1 MSNEPALDPAA
12 DPLGDDER
20 RQLVSAERDAR
31 AAAETALAALAKI
44 EARYRSF
51 VETTTEW
58 VWACDVDG
66 RHTYSNPAVLS
77 ILGYRPDEV
86 VGGEAFELM
95 HPDDR
100 QSVLSGFRACI
111 QRKEGW
117 TGLLIRWRHRN
128 GSYRYLESNGIP
140 IVSPGGELEG
150 FRGSDRDVTERVE
163 AEEKL
168 RAAEE
173 RYRNLIE
180 ELPLVTY
187 IRPLDLSV
195 ANIYV
200 SPQVEELLGYSAE
213 DWVTDPGLLARIVH
227 PDDRERVLSEAAH
240 VRETGEPLQSDYR
253 YLTPDGRV
261 VWVRDE
267 TRLVRD
273 ADGNSLY
280 VQGYLI
286 DITDKRLAAEA
297 LQESEGRFRTLVS
310 NIPGAIYRCACDAD
324 WTMEYISD
332 EVAEITGYP
341 PSDFVDKVRS
351 FASIIHVEDRDDVA
365 RTVYD
370 SVGEGRPYVLEYRVV
385 TAAGKVRWVYEKGQA
400 VLGPAGEP
408 LWLDGAI
415 FDVTERKEI
424 ERNLAAQNE
433 RLLEA
438 EKITHLGSWSWDVAA
453 NVVTWSDEMFRIWGL
468 DPAKFGASY
477 EAYLETV
484 HPDDRA
490 FVEAQV
496 EEALATGGFD
506 YECRILRGEDGR
518 ERVIRGRGKVSY
530 DEAGAPTTMIGT
542 AQDITAQKEQEERLR
557 QSDQLFRSIVE
568 SAPLGVNVCDLDG
581 RVIET
586 NQTLREMLGYSA
598 EELHGMSWVE
608 LTHPDDLARD
618 LELFRELVEGKR
630 DYYQIEKRDL
640 RKDGSPLWVRLTVS
654 AVRNDH
660 NELEFT
666 LAMVEDITQRKEI
679 DSERE
684 RLLEQERAN
693 NARLRELDRLKD
705 TFVASVSHELRTPL
719 TSISGFL
726 QLIQDGLAGE
736 TTEEQR
742 RCLAIAGRNADRLH
756 RLIGDLLFVAQ
767 MDAGQFA
774 LEPTQVDLRT
784 LAAECLESIR
794 PRAMQAGVEVVLEGD
809 AVAGFQGDPSRL
821 TQLLD
826 NLVSNAIKFSSKGGQ
841 VAVRTTAENGNV
853 VLEVADQGIGIPA
866 EQQRHLFQRFFRGS
880 NASESAIQG
889 TGIGLSI
896 VKAIVDAHGG
906 SIAVESREGA
916 GTIFRIAFPL
926 RMPPVVRPP
935 KRIEAA

>member
-1 MSNEPALDPAA
+1 MSV
-12 DPLGDDER
+12 DDR

-44 EARYRSF
+44 EARYRSIA
-51 VETTTEW
+51 ETTTEW
-58 VWACDVDG
+58 MWACDVEG
-66 RHTYSNPAVLS
+66 RHTYSNPAVQS

-86 VGGEAFELM
+86 LGGDAFELM

-100 QSVLSGFRACI
+100 QTVLSGFRDCV
-111 QRKEGW
+111 RKKGGW
-117 TGLLIRWRHRN
+117 SGLLIRWRHRD

-140 IVSPGGELEG
+140 ILSAAGELEG

-187 IRPLDLSV
+187 IRPLDLKV

-200 SPQVEELLGYSAE
+200 SPQVEELLGYLAE
-213 DWVTDPGLLARIVH
+213 EWETDPGLLARIVH

-273 ADGNSLY
+273 EDGNPLY

-286 DITDKRLAAEA
+286 DVTDKRMATEA
-297 LQESEGRFRTLVS
+297 LSQSEARFRTLVS

-324 WTMEYISD
+324 WTMEFISD

-351 FASIIHVEDRDDVA
+351 YASVIHVEDRDEVA
-365 RTVYD
+365 RTVHE
-370 SVGEGRPYVLEYRVV
+370 SVSERRPYVLEYRVV
-385 TAAGKVRWVYEKGQA
+385 TVGGKVRWVYEKGQA

-415 FDVTERKEI
+415 FDVTERKQI
-424 ERNLAAQNE
+424 EAERE
-433 RLLEA
+433 RLLERLVEA
-438 EKITHLGSWSWDVAA
+438 ERITHFGSWTWEIAA
-453 NVVTWSDEMFRIWGL
+453 NRVTWSDEMFRIWGL
-468 DPAKFGASY
+468 DPDRFGESY

-490 FVEAQV
+490 FVTRAV
-496 EEALATGGFD
+496 EKSLESGGFD
-506 YECRILRGEDGR
+506 YECRIVRHDGA
-518 ERVIRGRGKVSY
+518 ERFVHARSKVVY
-530 DEAGAPTTMIGT
+530 DDEGVPVTMIGT
-542 AQDITAQKEQEERLR
+542 AQDITERR
-557 QSDQLFRSIVE
+557 E
-568 SAPLGVNVCDLDG
+568 
-581 RVIET
+581 IE
-586 NQTLREMLGYSA
+586 A
-598 EELHGMSWVE
+598 
-608 LTHPDDLARD
+608 
-618 LELFRELVEGKR
+618 
-630 DYYQIEKRDL
+630 
-640 RKDGSPLWVRLTVS
+640 
-654 AVRNDH
+654 
-660 NELEFT
+660 
-666 LAMVEDITQRKEI
+666 
-679 DSERE
+679 ERE
-684 RLLEQERAN
+684 RLLAQERAQ

-726 QLIQDGLAGE
+726 QLMQDGLAGE
-736 TTEEQR
+736 TSEEQR

-767 MDAGQFA
+767 MDAGQLV
-774 LEPTQVDLRT
+774 LEAAEVDLRA
-784 LAAECLESIR
+784 LAEECLESVR

-809 AVAGFQGDPSRL
+809 AVAGLQGDPSRL

-826 NLVSNAIKFSSKGGQ
+826 NLVSNAIKFSSEGGQ
-841 VAVRTTAENGNV
+841 VAVRTTSENGSV

-866 EQQRHLFQRFFRGS
+866 EQQQHLFQRFFRGS
-880 NASESAIQG
+880 NAAERAIQG

-916 GTIFRIAFPL
+916 GTTFRVALPL
-926 RMPPVVRPP
+926 RMPPVAPQP
-935 KRIEAA
+935 KRVEAA

>member
-1 MSNEPALDPAA
+1 MSHESGIHPTEEPVSDA
-12 DPLGDDER
+12 ER

-44 EARYRSF
+44 EARYRSIA
-51 VETTTEW
+51 ETTTEW
-58 VWACDVDG
+58 VWACDVEG
-66 RHTYSNPAVLS
+66 RHTYSNPAVQS

-86 VGGEAFELM
+86 LGGDAFQLM

-100 QSVLSGFRACI
+100 QSVLSSFRDCV
-111 QRKEGW
+111 QKKEGW
-117 TGLLIRWRHRN
+117 SGLLIRWRHRD

-140 IVSPGGELEG
+140 IVSSTGELEG

-163 AEEKL
+163 AEERL

-173 RYRNLIE
+173 RYRNLVE

-187 IRPLDLSV
+187 IRPLDLTV

-200 SPQVEELLGYSAE
+200 SPQVEELLGYLAE
-213 DWVTDPGLLARIVH
+213 EWETDPGLLARIVH

-253 YLTPDGRV
+253 YLKPDGRV

-273 ADGNSLY
+273 ADGNPLY

-286 DITDKRLAAEA
+286 DITDRRMATEA
-297 LQESEGRFRTLVS
+297 LRESEGRFRTLVS

-324 WTMEYISD
+324 WTMEFISD

-351 FASIIHVEDRDDVA
+351 YASVIHVEDREDVA
-365 RTVYD
+365 RTVHD
-370 SVGEGRPYVLEYRVV
+370 SVAEARPYVLEYRVV

-400 VLGPAGEP
+400 VLGPEGEP

-415 FDVTERKEI
+415 FDVTERKQI
-424 ERNLAAQNE
+424 EAERE
-433 RLLEA
+433 RLLERLVEA
-438 EKITHLGSWSWDVAA
+438 ERITHFGSWTWEIAA
-453 NVVTWSDEMFRIWGL
+453 NTVTWSDEMFRIWGL
-468 DPAKFGASY
+468 DPDRFGASY

-490 FVEAQV
+490 FVERAV
-496 EEALATGGFD
+496 EKSFESGGFD
-506 YECRILRGEDGR
+506 YECRIVLHDGA
-518 ERVIRGRGKVSY
+518 ERFVHSRSKIVY
-530 DEAGAPTTMIGT
+530 DDQGAPVTMIGT
-542 AQDITAQKEQEERLR
+542 AQDITE
-557 QSDQLFRSIVE
+557 
-568 SAPLGVNVCDLDG
+568 
-581 RVIET
+581 
-586 NQTLREMLGYSA
+586 
-598 EELHGMSWVE
+598 
-608 LTHPDDLARD
+608 
-618 LELFRELVEGKR
+618 
-630 DYYQIEKRDL
+630 
-640 RKDGSPLWVRLTVS
+640 
-654 AVRNDH
+654 
-660 NELEFT
+660 
-666 LAMVEDITQRKEI
+666 RKEI
-679 DSERE
+679 EAERE
-684 RLLEQERAN
+684 RLLAQERAQ

-726 QLIQDGLAGE
+726 QLMQDGLAGE
-736 TTEEQR
+736 TSDEQR

-767 MDAGQFA
+767 MDAGQLV
-774 LEPTQVDLRT
+774 LEPTEVDLRA
-784 LAAECLESIR
+784 LAAECLESVR
-794 PRAMQAGVEVVLEGD
+794 PRAMQAGVEVALEGD
-809 AVAGFQGDPSRL
+809 AAVGLQGDPSRL

-826 NLVSNAIKFSSKGGQ
+826 NLVSNAIKFSSEGGH
-841 VAVRTTAENGNV
+841 VAVRTMSENGNV
-853 VLEVADQGIGIPA
+853 VLEVADEGIGIPA
-866 EQQRHLFQRFFRGS
+866 EQQQHLFQRFFRGS
-880 NASESAIQG
+880 NAAERAIQG

-906 SIAVESREGA
+906 SIAVESREGV
-916 GTIFRIAFPL
+916 GTTFRVAFPL
-926 RMPPVVRPP
+926 RLPPVAPRP
-935 KRIEAA
+935 KRAEAA

>member
-1 MSNEPALDPAA
+1 MSHESGLHSAGEPASDA
-12 DPLGDDER
+12 ER
-20 RQLVSAERDAR
+20 LQLAPAERDAR
-31 AAAETALAALAKI
+31 ATAETALAALAKI
-44 EARYRSF
+44 EARYRSIA
-51 VETTTEW
+51 ETTTEW
-58 VWACDVDG
+58 MWACDVDG

-86 VGGEAFELM
+86 VGGDAFELM

-100 QSVLSGFRACI
+100 QSVLLGFRACV
-111 QRKEGW
+111 QKKEGW
-117 TGLLIRWRHRN
+117 SGLLIRWRHRD

-140 IVSPGGELEG
+140 ILSSAGELEG

-187 IRPLDLSV
+187 IRPLDLKV

-200 SPQVEELLGYSAE
+200 SPQVEGLLGYLAE
-213 DWVTDPGLLARIVH
+213 EWETDPGLLARIVH

-253 YLTPDGRV
+253 CLRPDGRV
-261 VWVRDE
+261 VWVHDE

-273 ADGNSLY
+273 ADGNPLY

-286 DITDKRLAAEA
+286 DVTDRRMATEA
-297 LQESEGRFRTLVS
+297 LRESEGRFRTLVS
-310 NIPGAIYRCACDAD
+310 NIPGAIYRCAYDAD
-324 WTMEYISD
+324 WTMEFISD

-351 FASIIHVEDRDDVA
+351 YASVIHVEDRDDVA
-365 RTVYD
+365 RTVHE
-370 SVGEGRPYVLEYRVV
+370 SVSEGRPYVLEYQIV
-385 TAAGKVRWVYEKGQA
+385 TAGGKVRWVYEKGQA
-400 VLGPAGEP
+400 VLGPDGEP

-415 FDVTERKEI
+415 FDVTDRKQIEAER
-424 ERNLAAQNE
+424 E
-433 RLLEA
+433 RLLERLVEA
-438 EKITHLGSWSWDVAA
+438 ERITHFGSWTYEIAA
-453 NVVTWSDEMFRIWGL
+453 NKVTWSDEMFRIWGL
-468 DPAKFGASY
+468 DPETFGASY

-490 FVEAQV
+490 LVDRAVKQSFES
-496 EEALATGGFD
+496 GGFD
-506 YECRILRGEDGR
+506 YEYRIVRHDGA
-518 ERVIRGRGKVSY
+518 ERFVHARSKVVC
-530 DEAGAPTTMIGT
+530 DDQGAPVTMIGT
-542 AQDITAQKEQEERLR
+542 AQDITE
-557 QSDQLFRSIVE
+557 
-568 SAPLGVNVCDLDG
+568 
-581 RVIET
+581 
-586 NQTLREMLGYSA
+586 
-598 EELHGMSWVE
+598 
-608 LTHPDDLARD
+608 
-618 LELFRELVEGKR
+618 
-630 DYYQIEKRDL
+630 
-640 RKDGSPLWVRLTVS
+640 
-654 AVRNDH
+654 
-660 NELEFT
+660 
-666 LAMVEDITQRKEI
+666 RKEI
-679 DSERE
+679 EAERE
-684 RLLEQERAN
+684 HLLAQERAQ

-726 QLIQDGLAGE
+726 QLVQDGLAGE

-767 MDAGQFA
+767 MDAGQLV
-774 LEPTQVDLRT
+774 LEPTQIDLRA
-784 LAAECLESIR
+784 LAAECLESVR

-809 AVAGFQGDPSRL
+809 AVAGLQGDPSRL

-826 NLVSNAIKFSSKGGQ
+826 NLVSNAIKFSSEGGQ
-841 VAVRTTAENGNV
+841 VAVRTISENGNV
-853 VLEVADQGIGIPA
+853 VLEVADHGIGIPA
-866 EQQRHLFQRFFRGS
+866 EQQQHLFQRFFRGS
-880 NASESAIQG
+880 NAAERAIQG

-906 SIAVESREGA
+906 SIAVESREGE
-916 GTIFRIAFPL
+916 GTTFRVAFPL
-926 RMPPVVRPP
+926 RLPPVAPRP
-935 KRIEAA
+935 KRVEAA

>member
-1 MSNEPALDPAA
+1 MSHEPGVHLFG

-44 EARYRSF
+44 EARYRSIA
-51 VETTTEW
+51 ETTTEW
-58 VWACDVDG
+58 MWACDVEG
-66 RHTYSNPAVLS
+66 RHTYSNPAVKS
-77 ILGYRPDEV
+77 ILGYRPDELL
-86 VGGEAFELM
+86 GGDAFELM

-100 QSVLSGFRACI
+100 ETVLSGFRYCV
-111 QRKEGW
+111 QKKEGW
-117 TGLLIRWRHRN
+117 SGLLIRWRHRD
-128 GSYRYLESNGIP
+128 GSYRYLESNGMP
-140 IVSPGGELEG
+140 ILSAAGDLEG

-173 RYRNLIE
+173 RYRNLVE

-187 IRPLDLSV
+187 IRPLDLTV

-200 SPQVEELLGYSAE
+200 SPQVEGLLGYLAE
-213 DWVTDPGLLARIVH
+213 EWETDPGLLGRIVH

-240 VRETGEPLQSDYR
+240 VRETGQPLQSDYR

-273 ADGNSLY
+273 EDGKPLY

-286 DITDKRLAAEA
+286 DVTDKRMATEA
-297 LQESEGRFRTLVS
+297 LRESEARFRTLVS

-324 WTMEYISD
+324 WTMEFVSD

-351 FASIIHVEDRDDVA
+351 FASVIHVDDREEVA
-365 RTVYD
+365 RTVHE
-370 SVGEGRPYVLEYRVV
+370 SVQEGRPYVLEYRVV
-385 TAAGKVRWVYEKGQA
+385 TAGGKVRWVYEKGQA
-400 VLGPAGEP
+400 VLGPGGEP

-424 ERNLAAQNE
+424 EAERE
-433 RLLEA
+433 RLLERLVEA
-438 EKITHLGSWSWDVAA
+438 ERITHLGSWTWEIAA
-453 NVVTWSDEMFRIWGL
+453 NRVTWSDEMFRIWGL
-468 DPAKFGASY
+468 DPDRFGASY

-484 HPDDRA
+484 HPDDRELVKRA
-490 FVEAQV
+490 VEKSS
-496 EEALATGGFD
+496 ETGGFD
-506 YECRILRGEDGR
+506 YECRIVRHDGA
-518 ERVIRGRGKVSY
+518 ERFVHAHSKVVY
-530 DEAGAPTTMIGT
+530 DDEGVPVTMIGT
-542 AQDITAQKEQEERLR
+542 AQDITE
-557 QSDQLFRSIVE
+557 
-568 SAPLGVNVCDLDG
+568 
-581 RVIET
+581 
-586 NQTLREMLGYSA
+586 
-598 EELHGMSWVE
+598 
-608 LTHPDDLARD
+608 
-618 LELFRELVEGKR
+618 
-630 DYYQIEKRDL
+630 
-640 RKDGSPLWVRLTVS
+640 
-654 AVRNDH
+654 
-660 NELEFT
+660 
-666 LAMVEDITQRKEI
+666 RKEI
-679 DSERE
+679 EAERE
-684 RLLEQERAN
+684 RLLTQERAQ

-726 QLIQDGLAGE
+726 QLMQDGLAGK

-767 MDAGQFA
+767 MDAGQLV
-774 LEPTQVDLRT
+774 LEAAEVDLRA
-784 LAAECLESIR
+784 LAEECLESVR
-794 PRAMQAGVEVVLEGD
+794 PRATQAGVEVVLEGD
-809 AVAGFQGDPSRL
+809 AVAGLQGDPSRL

-826 NLVSNAIKFSSKGGQ
+826 NLVSNAIKFSSEGGQ
-841 VAVRTTAENGNV
+841 VAVRTTSENGSV

-866 EQQRHLFQRFFRGS
+866 EQQQHLFQRFFRGS
-880 NASESAIQG
+880 NAAERAIQG

-906 SIAVESREGA
+906 SIAVESREDA
-916 GTIFRIAFPL
+916 GTTFRVAFPL
-926 RMPPVVRPP
+926 RMPPVATRP
-935 KRIEAA
+935 KRVEAA